1 MIFAASFVFC
11 CTKIESVFRYVNT
24 NFDPIVPNNK
34 ACTKSKDL
42 EFTTLRRIFYI
53 LESVESMKMIA
64 PVIALQTRKVKEF
77 FEFWLFQ
84 K

>member
-11 CTKIESVFRYVNT
+11 CIKIESVFRRVNT
-24 NFDPIVPNNK
+24 NFDPIVPK

-42 EFTTLRRIFYI
+42 AFTTWRRIFYI
-53 LESVESMKMIA
+53 LESVEFLKMIA
-64 PVIALQTRKVKEF
+64 PVMALQTRKVKEF
-77 FEFWLFQ
+77 YEFWLFQ